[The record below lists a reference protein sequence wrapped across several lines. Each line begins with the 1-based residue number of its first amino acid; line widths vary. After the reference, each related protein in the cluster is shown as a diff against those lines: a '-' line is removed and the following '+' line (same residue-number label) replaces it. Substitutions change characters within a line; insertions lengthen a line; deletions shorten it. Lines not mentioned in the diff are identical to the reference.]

1 MIYEWGT
8 FEYFISDL
16 FIGLDKIWAVGIT
29 TCFKYGCTY
38 KSSFWIFCLF
48 HFMGEYSAHKLK
60 IEFG

>member
-1 MIYEWGT
+1 MSGALLNT
-8 FEYFISDL
+8 L
-16 FIGLDKIWAVGIT
+16 FQICLLALTRFGLLGLQLALSN
-29 TCFKYGCTY
+29 GCTY